1 MYRVGLIAVVIENRD
16 SSVQKVNSLFSDFS
30 QIIIGRMGIPYE
42 KRDLH
47 LICLMVDGTTDE
59 IGSLTGK
66 LGMIPHVTVSSNLV
80 KSKKYQ
86 KELLHANETI

>member
-1 MYRVGLIAVVIENRD
+1 MYRVGLIAVVIEDRE
-16 SSVQKVNSLFSDFS
+16 STVQLVNSLFSDFS
-30 QIIIGRMGIPYE
+30 KIIIGRMGIPYE

-66 LGMIPHVTVSSNLV
+66 LGMIPTVSVSTNLV
-80 KSKKYQ
+80 KSKRNQ
-86 KELLHANETI
+86 KEFSHAKK